1 MAPDSHIPE
10 ERGLEE
16 RRPKWVSPRIRNGYN
31 KRGTAVQIPHHEE
44 VMAMTD
50 ASQKGPR
57 SPFSKG
63 LKYHGEELK
72 EVVTTSADDR
82 WQFVRIGTQDYPR
95 KCVRI
100 EGDDVLVSV
109 ACLESE
115 GEEGSRRVDVE
126 FVNAKMEE
134 CRFLY
139 VVDSAGQ
146 PIEWKIK
153 R

>member
-1 MAPDSHIPE
+1 MDE
-10 ERGLEE
+10 DVRGDHQ
-16 RRPKWVSPRIRNGYN
+16 PPSQG
-31 KRGTAVQIPHHEE
+31 AHQEE
-44 VMAMTD
+44 VMAMGD
-50 ASQKGPR
+50 ATQRGSR

-63 LKYHGEELK
+63 LKYHGEELR
-72 EVVTTSADDR
+72 EVVTTWTDER
-82 WQFVRIGTQDYPR
+82 WQFVRIGPQDYPR

-126 FVNAKMEE
+126 FVNAKIGE
-134 CRFLY
+134 CQFLFL
-139 VVDSAGQ
+139 VDSAGQ
-146 PIEWKIK
+146 PIEWKVK

>member
-1 MAPDSHIPE
+1 
-10 ERGLEE
+10 
-16 RRPKWVSPRIRNGYN
+16 
-31 KRGTAVQIPHHEE
+31 
-44 VMAMTD
+44 MTNVRQEG
-50 ASQKGPR
+50 SR

-72 EVVTTSADDR
+72 EVVTTWADDR
-82 WQFVRIGTQDYPR
+82 WQFVRIGPQEYPR

-115 GEEGSRRVDVE
+115 GKGESRRVEVE
-126 FVNAKMEE
+126 FVNAKIDE
-134 CRFLY
+134 CHFFYL
-139 VVDSAGQ
+139 VDSAGQ

>member
-1 MAPDSHIPE
+1 
-10 ERGLEE
+10 
-16 RRPKWVSPRIRNGYN
+16 
-31 KRGTAVQIPHHEE
+31 
-44 VMAMTD
+44 MTD
-50 ASQKGPR
+50 ASQEGPR

-72 EVVTTSADDR
+72 EMVTNSADDK

-100 EGDDVLVSV
+100 EADDVLVSV

-115 GEEGSRRVDVE
+115 GEEGSRRVEVE
-126 FVNAKMEE
+126 FISAKIEE
-134 CRFLY
+134 CRFFYL
-139 VVDSAGQ
+139 VDSSGQ
-146 PIEWKIK
+146 PIEWQIK